1 MFINIT
7 TGVNRF
13 TFNWDVSKYEK
24 AVEIAKDN
32 AISDIRVQET
42 ATGMTSEKI
51 DETIIKCIN
60 DIINLVEACPGYT
73 VDVFYIDI
81 TNQVL
86 LYRLVTKLKET
97 YPNARI
103 LSSITRKVKT
113 YYTGANGKIVNKP
126 TYVFKDFIDF

>member
-1 MFINIT
+1 MVINIT
-7 TGVNRF
+7 TGANRF
-13 TFNWDVSKYEK
+13 AYNWEAFKIEK
-24 AVEIAKDN
+24 ALELTKDKYIHN
-32 AISDIRVQET
+32 ITIKET
-42 ATGMTSEKI
+42 ATGMN
-51 DETIIKCIN
+51 DEEIN
-60 DIINLVEACPGYT
+60 DTVYLCLANICAFELACPDYAI
-73 VDVFYIDI
+73 DAFYIDI